1 MTKFD
6 IIIPTYGR
14 PDLLRRTLESI
25 ARSKPAHGLAHI
37 YVIENG
43 PKAGADVVCDEMQ
56 KKLPVVYVYE
66 TVAGLSN
73 ARNVGA
79 KLAQSDILL
88 FIDDDIRMLEDTLS
102 AYNQA
107 FDRHGPTC
115 FFGGPLVPDYEVAPE
130 PFLLQ
135 FLPWSAKG
143 HSLGD
148 HEIEVSKPVFLG
160 GNIAIPKDILFQLGP
175 FDTVCA
181 TGEKGGGVGEET
193 RLQLR
198 MLGHS
203 IPGIYVPGALV
214 GHYVP
219 ENRCNRPFL
228 RTRSWRTGYGEG
240 QLAAREHSAS
250 KQCLGI
256 PCWAIR
262 DLARKGLA
270 LAGAYISSTTPSER
284 FGRELALRRSAGYIN
299 GYSASRRHDRQ
310 T

>member
-1 MTKFD
+1 MINFD

-14 PDLLRRTLESI
+14 PELLRRTLESI
-25 ARSKPAHGLAHI
+25 ARARPAPGLAHI

-43 PKAGADVVCDEMQ
+43 PKAGADEVCDVMRTR
-56 KKLPVVYVYE
+56 LPIVYVHE

-79 KLAQSDILL
+79 ELAGSDILL
-88 FIDDDIRMLEDTLS
+88 FIDDDIRMLEETLT
-102 AYNQA
+102 AYNEA
-107 FDRHGPTC
+107 FERHGATC

-130 PFLLQ
+130 PFLIP

-148 HEIEVSKPVFLG
+148 EEIKVSKPAFLG
-160 GNIAIPKDILFQLGP
+160 GNIAIPKEILFTLGP
-175 FDTVCA
+175 FDTICA

-198 MLGHS
+198 MLEHS
-203 IPGIYVPGALV
+203 ISGIYVPGALV

-219 ENRCNRPFL
+219 ENRCDRSFL

-240 QLAAREHSAS
+240 QLAAREHAGA
-250 KQCLGI
+250 KHCFGV

-262 DLARKGLA
+262 QLAHKGLA
-270 LAGAYISSTTPSER
+270 LVKAYFSATTPSDR
-284 FGRELALRRSAGYIN
+284 FARGLAVRRAAGYIN
-299 GYSASRRHDRQ
+299 GYYANR
-310 T
+310 